1 MKILKF
7 VRKNFFFL
15 ILTVVVLVNI
25 VVSMRVNLFRY
36 NNFDFGKFDLGNMSQ
51 MLWNTLHGRF
61 MYLTDYFGTNLPRWA
76 MSHVDPLILIF
87 LPLFVLYQHP
97 LTLVF
102 SQFIM
107 VILSAYLVYKIA
119 YLRLESKAASALIGV
134 SYLLYPALGY
144 INAWTGFH
152 AVTAAI
158 PFFFGAFYLFE
169 KMYIE
174 KKFSR
179 KNLIIFWVL
188 LILVMAGKEQLPL
201 YVFIFSLFILL
212 FRQVKEEGKKFY
224 QTVTGRLGLEM
235 LVVSFVWFV
244 LAFFIIIPAYS
255 HYRVEGYN
263 RFAKEIGIADDET
276 RDVSQPN
283 YFLNRY
289 EAFGESYSDIMVG
302 MFLDHKKTIRIFFG
316 GDRIDNLLKTFS
328 PVLFL
333 PLAYPQ
339 ILVIAAPDFLI
350 NYLTSADGVGTAE
363 IINHRIS
370 MIIPVLFISSIYA
383 IGSFAD
389 TLSSFVKKRP
399 KIKKG
404 IQVFLS
410 LSMVVSGLYTAF
422 TYNSPIYLW
431 IDQAVRKRV
440 SAAEYDPEG
449 VWRSNLEVG
458 DVVRLPDLDN
468 KDVDCAEKIVGLI
481 PKNASVTGPDYLGAH
496 LSLRETY
503 AIFPALYTSA
513 DYVIVD
519 VFSRKI
525 LTILEANEN
534 LVRDI
539 TAEIIKSKDH
549 ELVTG
554 CGNLFVFK
562 KVGIHDKSDLLP
574 MQEKFSYPAK
584 YTYDILF
591 GTELADYE
599 YPKQVVRGV
608 TEKFRLVFFKRES
621 DSLNGFVMYMT
632 FMNTATGRLYEIA
645 NLPSFSLIQPADWD
659 SDRYYIEELDVNFP
673 NFLDPG
679 EYRVF
684 VGMSNKVKTRNVYLG
699 NIIIL

>member
-7 VRKNFFFL
+7 VRNNFFLLVLAGFVL
-15 ILTVVVLVNI
+15 INI
-25 VVSMRVNLFRY
+25 AVSARINIFRY

-76 MSHVDPLILIF
+76 MSHVDPLILLF
-87 LPLFVLYQHP
+87 LPLFILYQHP

-102 SQFIM
+102 SQFIL
-107 VILSAYLVYKIA
+107 VILSAFLVYKIA
-119 YLRLESKAASALIGV
+119 YLRLGSKAASAFIGT

-144 INAWTGFH
+144 LNAWTGFH
-152 AVTAAI
+152 AVTAAV
-158 PFFFGAFYLFE
+158 PFFFAAFYWFE
-169 KMYIE
+169 KMFVE
-174 KKFSR
+174 KNFSR
-179 KNLIIFWVL
+179 RNLAIFWIL
-188 LILVMAGKEQLPL
+188 LVLVMAGKEQLPL
-201 YVFIFSLFILL
+201 YVFIYAIFILL
-212 FRQVKEEGKKFY
+212 FRQIKEEGKKYY
-224 QTVTGRLGLEM
+224 QTVTGKLGLSM
-235 LVVSFVWFV
+235 LGVSLVWFF
-244 LAFFIIIPAYS
+244 LAFFVVIPAYS

-263 RFAKEIGIADDET
+263 RFAREIGIAGDDT

-289 EAFGESYSDIMVG
+289 EAFGESYADVAIG
-302 MFLDHKKTIRIFFG
+302 MLLDHKKAIRVFFG
-316 GDRIDNLLKTFS
+316 GDRVDNLRKTFD

-339 ILVIAAPDFLI
+339 ILIIAVPDFLI

-383 IGSFAD
+383 IGSIAD
-389 TLSSFVKKRP
+389 SIGRLFKKRAR
-399 KIKKG
+399 IRKG
-404 IQVFLS
+404 AQIFFS
-410 LSMVVSGLYTAF
+410 LGMVISGIYTAYAF
-422 TYNSPIYLW
+422 NSPVYLW

-440 SAAEYDPEG
+440 FAAEYDPEA
-449 VWRSNLEVG
+449 VWKSDLKVG
-458 DVVRLPDLDN
+458 DVVRLPDLDS
-468 KDVDCAEKIVGLI
+468 KDVDCAEKIVDLI
-481 PKNASVTGPDYLGAH
+481 PENASVTGPDYLGAH

-503 AIFPALYTSA
+503 AIFPALYKSA

-525 LTILEANEN
+525 LTILEADED

-539 TAEIIKSKDH
+539 TAEIIKSKNH

-562 KVGIHDKSDLLP
+562 NVGPHEKSDLLP
-574 MQEKFSYPAK
+574 MQEKFTYPAK

-591 GTELADYE
+591 GTEMADFE
-599 YPKQVVRGV
+599 FPGQAVRGV
-608 TEKFRLVFFKRES
+608 TEKFKLVFFKRES

-632 FMNTATGRLYEIA
+632 FMNNATGKLYEIA
-645 NLPSFSLIQPADWD
+645 TLPSFSLIQPADWD
-659 SDRYYIEELDVNFP
+659 SDRYYVEELDINFP
-673 NFLDPG
+673 NFLEPG

-684 VGMSNKVKTRNVYLG
+684 AGMSNKVKTRNVYLG